1 MRLKPH
7 GTYFRCLNINSRYS
21 QIPLHE
27 DIEEL
32 LPVFLSVGKFVFMFY
47 LKGEFLF
54 HRFLISIMA
63 RRSKTWRESKKNLDD
78 LLASSR
84 GNGGKD
90 YTTIENIH
98 EQEPKTLD
106 NLERK

>member
-1 MRLKPH
+1 MP
-7 GTYFRCLNINSRYS
+7 RYS

-32 LPVFLSVGKFVFMFY
+32 FTVFLSVGKFVFMLY
-47 LKGEFLF
+47 LKGKFLF
-54 HRFLISIMA
+54 QIFLISIMA
-63 RRSKTWRESKKNLDD
+63 SRSKTWRESKKNLDD

-84 GNGGKD
+84 GNEGND
-90 YTTIENIH
+90 YKTIESLH
-98 EQEPKTLD
+98 EEEPKTLD